1 MTLGYDGR
9 RWDTWDNAV
18 HYGITTLV
26 LKICKNLLDARRL
39 EHTFAPPAPS
49 PPNTRSP
56 PPVDNLWITLSGVY
70 LPVDNLWI
78 TFTNVGNRLPTY
90 RSYDTRKPLHDNV
103 YDSLTNFNMRN
114 QRYHSCG

>member
-1 MTLGYDGR
+1 M
-9 RWDTWDNAV
+9 DNAIR
-18 HYGITTLV
+18 YEIMTLV

-39 EHTFAPPAPS
+39 EQTFAPRPLPAEHTFASACGKLVD
-49 PPNTRSP
+49 NFEWH
-56 PPVDNLWITLSGVY
+56 VDNLWITFVC
-70 LPVDNLWI
+70 LWI

-114 QRYHSCG
+114 VRYHSCG

>member
-1 MTLGYDGR
+1 MLGD
-9 RWDTWDNAV
+9 
-18 HYGITTLV
+18 
-26 LKICKNLLDARRL
+26 
-39 EHTFAPPAPS
+39 S
-49 PPNTRSP
+49 NTRSP
-56 PPVDNLWITLSGVY
+56 PRPLPAEHTFASACGKLVDNLWITLSGVD